1 MIFLI
6 FLILGVLFISGIC
19 SMTEAAI
26 LSVPFVKARVL
37 SEEKRKGAGALFYIK
52 KNIHSAVATIVVFN
66 NAVNI
71 IGAIFVGQRV
81 TDIFGSHW
89 LGMASAIFTFAII
102 IFSEVI
108 PKTIGEHY
116 KIRIS
121 LISAKPL
128 QIIMWLFK
136 PFIGIMIFITAPFR
150 KGFKFPKVTEQE
162 IKIMLRLGRDGGTIE
177 TDEETLC
184 NRVFKLNDLKAYQMM
199 KPIESIYAI
208 PATNN
213 LSEIKEEIINS
224 PYSRIPVYK
233 KNITNI
239 VGICQQRILLREIAR
254 DNYEARLGD
263 FMSSPVFVNEDEKAD
278 SLLEKFQ
285 AYRQHAFIVRDK
297 KKQNIGI
304 LTMEDV
310 LEELFGEIYDEK
322 DQKAEKSKD
331 VVIDKKL

>member
-1 MIFLI
+1 MISLI
-6 FLILGVLFISGIC
+6 ILIIGVLVISGIC

-26 LSVPFVKARVL
+26 LSIPFVKVRVL
-37 SEEKRKGAGALFYIK
+37 SEEKRKGSKALLYIK
-52 KNIHSAVATIVVFN
+52 KNIHSAIATIVVLN

-71 IGAIFVGQRV
+71 IGAIYVGQRV
-81 TDIFGSHW
+81 SYIFGSHW
-89 LGMASAIFTFAII
+89 LGMASAVLTFAII

-128 QIIMWLFK
+128 QITIWIFK
-136 PFIGIMIFITAPFR
+136 PFIWIMIFITTPFR
-150 KGFKFPKVTEQE
+150 KRLKFPKVTEQE

-184 NRVFKLNDLKAYQMM
+184 NRVFKLNDLRAAAMM
-199 KPIESIYAI
+199 KPIENIYAL
-208 PATNN
+208 PMVKR
-213 LSEIKEEIINS
+213 LSEIKEDVINF

-233 KNITNI
+233 KNVSNI

-254 DNYEARLGD
+254 DNYDARLGD
-263 FMSSPVFVNEDEKAD
+263 FMSSPIFVNEDEKAD

-285 AYRQHAFIVRDK
+285 TYHQHAFIVRNK

-322 DQKAEKSKD
+322 DSHTAA
-331 VVIDKKL
+331 KK